1 VAIHLRFVVSQLD
14 PDSGRRQ
21 GLFQAAASLEA
32 RGVLA
37 PHEIDDYQ
45 GVVNW
50 FRDNLEKPDQFSIS
64 SRPHAKGQALSWFKA
79 ASAVHIT
86 KMRDLQRLLE
96 AHDVSVDVL
105 RTERPGY
112 VIYEDEHQVAA
123 YPFADTPT

>member
-1 VAIHLRFVVSQLD
+1 VAIHIRFVVSQLD

-21 GLFQAAASLEA
+21 GLFQAAASLED

-37 PHEIDDYQ
+37 AHEIDDDR

-50 FRDNLEKPDQFSIS
+50 FRKNLEKPDRFSIS

-79 ASAVHIT
+79 GSAAHIA
-86 KMRDLQRLLE
+86 KMRDLQRILE
-96 AHDVSVDVL
+96 AHDVGVDVL

-112 VIYEDEHQVAA
+112 IIYEDEHQVAA